1 MLLGRVVY
9 LLLIKLVA
17 TVSITPTESSGTVI
31 EKGRY
36 EPGVHTINN
45 ANPYQGVTVTE
56 GHGKY
61 PVIFEPLQN
70 VQTSR
75 STYKVTSFIDFT
87 PYLEYFQQF
96 EKYLEAFKTS
106 IKAFENDPILQEFR
120 ELTMTATNERT
131 GEACKH
137 YPVCYTQSILYK
149 LRIEQLEV
157 LARRR
162 ERQRCVA
169 RHMQACLV
177 LRQFE
182 YILNVT
188 EHVNENYL
196 RVKEKFL
203 RAIDYVEN
211 INVDQSTT
219 NGSPSRHK
227 RDSESPFDTRT
238 TPEEMRYL
246 TQLLS
251 ELAAWDPINNTTQ
264 RKKRFIPLFAL
275 IGAAIGSIVNA
286 GQIKKIKKN
295 IAILQEATILQD
307 QQIMELARYADLTA
321 ARVRLHDTQIYRLQ
335 YGLLIV
341 EDGLREM
348 IDVSNFQVYTSYH
361 VAIAQTI
368 LSRLQTGS
376 VSIENNIDKIFEYLR
391 IMSNRKATSTVIPP
405 VALRRL
411 LLRIE
416 DRMRANPRLRL
427 PYDPRAGEIWKYY
440 GVTKVTPIVMDKML
454 VILMTIPVLDKTL
467 ELNIYQVH
475 NLPAIPPGQ
484 EVESLYQLENK
495 YFAIGR
501 HGLYVTLPTE
511 QSVRICLQTEL
522 AICIL
527 EQALYPVEH
536 ITWCVYALFIDD
548 EPRIRRDCK
557 YTVSKVSGNR
567 AISLGGYPWAVS
579 SIKQE
584 QLQVRCLE
592 ETHMIEI
599 QPPLQ
604 IVYLGNGCEGYSP
617 SMFLPA
623 KKK

>member
-1 MLLGRVVY
+1 MY
-9 LLLIKLVA
+9 LLLLKLVA
-17 TVSITPTESSGTVI
+17 TVPISPTESSGTVI

-120 ELTMTATNERT
+120 ELTMAATNERT
-131 GEACKH
+131 GEACRH

-162 ERQRCVA
+162 ERQRCMA

-188 EHVNENYL
+188 EYISDNYL

-203 RAIDYVEN
+203 KAIDYVEN
-211 INVDQSTT
+211 IKIDKPIASNTT
-219 NGSPSRHK
+219 SRHK
-227 RDSESPFDTRT
+227 RDSGNLFDTKT
-238 TPEEMRYL
+238 TPEEIRYL
-246 TQLLS
+246 TQLLA
-251 ELAAWDPINNTTQ
+251 ELAAWDPTNNTTQ
-264 RKKRFIPLFAL
+264 RKKRFIPLFAS

-335 YGLLIV
+335 YGLLVV
-341 EDGLREM
+341 EGWYQG
-348 IDVSNFQVYTSYH
+348 N
-361 VAIAQTI
+361 
-368 LSRLQTGS
+368 
-376 VSIENNIDKIFEYLR
+376 
-391 IMSNRKATSTVIPP
+391 
-405 VALRRL
+405 
-411 LLRIE
+411 
-416 DRMRANPRLRL
+416 DRC
-427 PYDPRAGEIWKYY
+427 E
-440 GVTKVTPIVMDKML
+440 
-454 VILMTIPVLDKTL
+454 
-467 ELNIYQVH
+467 QFS
-475 NLPAIPPGQ
+475 
-484 EVESLYQLENK
+484 SLY
-495 YFAIGR
+495 
-501 HGLYVTLPTE
+501 
-511 QSVRICLQTEL
+511 
-522 AICIL
+522 
-527 EQALYPVEH
+527 
-536 ITWCVYALFIDD
+536 
-548 EPRIRRDCK
+548 
-557 YTVSKVSGNR
+557 
-567 AISLGGYPWAVS
+567 
-579 SIKQE
+579 
-584 QLQVRCLE
+584 
-592 ETHMIEI
+592 
-599 QPPLQ
+599 
-604 IVYLGNGCEGYSP
+604 
-617 SMFLPA
+617 
-623 KKK
+623 

>member
-17 TVSITPTESSGTVI
+17 TVPISPTESSGTVI

-87 PYLEYFQQF
+87 PYFQQF

-162 ERQRCVA
+162 ERERCMA
-169 RHMQACLV
+169 
-177 LRQFE
+177 
-182 YILNVT
+182 
-188 EHVNENYL
+188 
-196 RVKEKFL
+196 
-203 RAIDYVEN
+203 
-211 INVDQSTT
+211 
-219 NGSPSRHK
+219 
-227 RDSESPFDTRT
+227 
-238 TPEEMRYL
+238 
-246 TQLLS
+246 
-251 ELAAWDPINNTTQ
+251 
-264 RKKRFIPLFAL
+264 
-275 IGAAIGSIVNA
+275 
-286 GQIKKIKKN
+286 
-295 IAILQEATILQD
+295 
-307 QQIMELARYADLTA
+307 
-321 ARVRLHDTQIYRLQ
+321 
-335 YGLLIV
+335 
-341 EDGLREM
+341 
-348 IDVSNFQVYTSYH
+348 
-361 VAIAQTI
+361 
-368 LSRLQTGS
+368 
-376 VSIENNIDKIFEYLR
+376 
-391 IMSNRKATSTVIPP
+391 
-405 VALRRL
+405 
-411 LLRIE
+411 
-416 DRMRANPRLRL
+416 
-427 PYDPRAGEIWKYY
+427 EIWKYY

-475 NLPAIPPGQ
+475 NLPAIPLGQ

-536 ITWCVYALFIDD
+536 VTWCVYALFIDD

-567 AISLGGYPWAVS
+567 AISLGGYLWAVS

-623 KKK
+623 KNEMTTHAQIESRREYFLQFNYVYTPDRYIGLWWQFRTRMMSEKEARAFITQVAPLGTMDYSLLHKRPPMIKTNYGFSWPVPPVTLVIGVVVIILLIAGIALGCYVYRMRKPLVWQQEQSRK